1 MKMHKNGLDEMQKER
16 RNGIGNSMFLVLAY
30 ALLLDGGLYGMGV
43 RWLDYPAN
51 TMVIMSACMG
61 IYLVRII
68 AANAY
73 LPPDAQKR
81 KHLLIFKVAVV
92 LCIAVAAAALY
103 IFANASGQL
112 AAGDVGD
119 NSAMIL
125 FLVASVGLV
134 ISLIVALIKRAND
147 KKDNDE

>member
-51 TMVIMSACMG
+51 TMIIMMVCMS
-61 IYLVRII
+61 IYLIRII

-81 KHLLIFKVAVV
+81 KSLLAFKIAVV

-103 IFANASGQL
+103 VFMNASGKI
-112 AAGDVGD
+112 AAENVSD

-125 FLVASVGLV
+125 FIVASVGLL

-147 KKDNDE
+147 RKDSDE

>member
-30 ALLLDGGLYGMGV
+30 AILLDAGLNGMGI
-43 RWLDYPAN
+43 RWLNYPAN

-73 LPPDAQKR
+73 LPPEAQKR
-81 KHLLIFKVAVV
+81 KSLLKIKAVVV
-92 LCIAVAAAALY
+92 LCIAVAAAALFA
-103 IFANASGQL
+103 FANASGQIT
-112 AAGDVGD
+112 AGDAGD

-125 FLVASVGLV
+125 FIVASVGLL

-147 KKDNDE
+147 KKDSDE